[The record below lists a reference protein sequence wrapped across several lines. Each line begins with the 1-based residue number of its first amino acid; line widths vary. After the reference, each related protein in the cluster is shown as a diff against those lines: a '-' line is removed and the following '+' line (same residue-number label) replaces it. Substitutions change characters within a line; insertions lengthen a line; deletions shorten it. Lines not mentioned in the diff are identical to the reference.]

1 MLVRE
6 LEMLTKRIIPCLDV
20 DRGRVV
26 KGTSFVN
33 IKDAG
38 DPVELAK
45 IYAGQNADEITF
57 LDITASSEDRRITLD
72 VVEQVARNIFIPLTV
87 GGGVRNSED
96 VRRLL
101 ESGADKVSVNSAAVL
116 KHELLEKLSGDYGSQ
131 CIVVAVDAIRVTEK
145 NVPYSK
151 DKELG
156 LEQDSIWEVVI
167 QGGRLPTGL
176 DVVKWISKAVALGA
190 GEILLTSMD
199 QDGQKTGYD
208 LELLRTVSRA
218 VNVPLIASGGAGCLE
233 HFYEAVAEGG
243 ADALLAASLFHYGT
257 FSIQQVK
264 DYLAQNN
271 VPVRL

>member
-1 MLVRE
+1 
-6 LEMLTKRIIPCLDV
+6 MLTKRIIPCLDV
-20 DRGRVV
+20 DKGRVV

-33 IKDAG
+33 IHDAG

-45 IYAGQNADEITF
+45 IYNDQNADEITF
-57 LDITASSEDRRITLD
+57 LDITASSEARAITLD
-72 VVEQVARNIFIPLTV
+72 VVEQVAKNIFIPLTV

-96 VRRLL
+96 VRHLL

-116 KHELLEKLSGDYGSQ
+116 KHELLEELVDDYGSQ
-131 CIVVAVDAIRVTEK
+131 CIVVAVDAIRVPGAR
-145 NVPYSK
+145 VVYSS
-151 DKELG
+151 DEELA
-156 LEQDSIWEVVI
+156 LEENSIWEVVI
-167 QGGRLPTGL
+167 QGGRLATGL
-176 DVVKWISKAVALGA
+176 DVVKWIAKAVKLGA

-208 LELLRTVSRA
+208 LELLRAVSRS

-233 HFYEAVAEGG
+233 HFREAVSEGG

-264 DYLAQNN
+264 DYLSRNDI
-271 VPVRL
+271 PVRL